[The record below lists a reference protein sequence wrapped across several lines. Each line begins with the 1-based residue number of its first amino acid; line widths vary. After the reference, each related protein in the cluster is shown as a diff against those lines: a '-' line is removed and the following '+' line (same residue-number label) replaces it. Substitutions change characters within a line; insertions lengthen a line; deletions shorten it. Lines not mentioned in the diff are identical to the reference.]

1 MPHNP
6 AGFGQLELPLSSWWR
21 IMAARFP
28 LLKGQ
33 DRPFFPGK
41 GQGCLVCGKPYQGRG
56 FAYLG
61 AGASC
66 DFDECGIDERAL
78 GAFFHVGFH
87 GKNADMSDSGGVE
100 VVKDLD
106 GGQFDLQFC
115 STACLRQFFS
125 TIVDEV
131 EKSISRQKPL
141 DGVED
146 AE

>member
-1 MPHNP
+1 MFAVSHTKD
-6 AGFGQLELPLSSWWR
+6 AVLPTSALVR
-21 IMAARFP
+21 AAI
-28 LLKGQ
+28 LMNAALT
-33 DRPFFPGK
+33 
-41 GQGCLVCGKPYQGRG
+41 
-56 FAYLG
+56 
-61 AGASC
+61 S
-66 DFDECGIDERAL
+66 AL